1 MHLQNV
7 SSIFGTNL
15 WMEAQQ
21 VIMHDVVEEFLLI
34 ISQITIVFGVVI
46 LIFVWNVM
54 GLFNNA

>member
-1 MHLQNV
+1 
-7 SSIFGTNL
+7 
-15 WMEAQQ
+15 MEAQQ

-54 GLFNNA
+54 GLFNNAWLS